1 MLGDSSWDEAL
12 YDLGKPSLRHMT
24 EQIEICSWVIPES
37 SFLILGIRT
46 FQEKWELT
54 ALSVSSPEGSTA
66 SITKVSPDHMFE
78 DNEVFLD
85 TLSPETKRFLSL
97 EISGSPSLLE
107 LEVSGL
113 VDGEPLAAVP
123 REALSFDG
131 E

>member
-1 MLGDSSWDEAL
+1 
-12 YDLGKPSLRHMT
+12 
-24 EQIEICSWVIPES
+24 
-37 SFLILGIRT
+37 
-46 FQEKWELT
+46 
-54 ALSVSSPEGSTA
+54 
-66 SITKVSPDHMFE
+66 MFE

-85 TLSPETKRFLSL
+85 TLSPKTKRFLSL